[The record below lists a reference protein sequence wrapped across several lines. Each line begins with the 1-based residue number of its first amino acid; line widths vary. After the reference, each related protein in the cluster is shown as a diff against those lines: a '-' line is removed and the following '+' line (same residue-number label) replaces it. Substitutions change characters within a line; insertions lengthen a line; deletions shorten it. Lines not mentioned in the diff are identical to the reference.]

1 MLNMPLLDNITPDK
15 NLVGKF
21 ISGILLHVLISVEGN
36 EKVNLKQRQA
46 EEIIVAKGKGV
57 KFGRSKIVL
66 PNLTQ
71 VYY

>member
-1 MLNMPLLDNITPDK
+1 MPLLDNITPDK

-46 EEIIVAKGKGV
+46 EEIRVAKGG
-57 KFGRSKIVL
+57 SL
-66 PNLTQ
+66 
-71 VYY
+71 